1 MAYKIQTRR
10 DNIIGLIYVIFIHRK
25 TMGTNSV
32 ILIAEKN
39 TCFSV
44 FYERK
49 KKCLCHLNKDRKQH
63 L

>member
-1 MAYKIQTRR
+1 MTHKIQTRR

-49 KKCLCHLNKDRKQH
+49 KKVSLPP
-63 L
+63 